1 MISIKRSLRCLH
13 NSTFSDQYMRSI
25 RMWNN
30 QTSLSETREC
40 SWSSIVWQLKYYELQ
55 ICKNTLSQSQRN
67 EASFRNIIIST
78 VMMNLTSHS
87 RLSFEWLSSNFIHM
101 FFSQSQLWC
110 TLSTMQTHLNCIQS
124 SCLKSSLWMRQ
135 LRSLSLMQSLL

>member
-13 NSTFSDQYMRSI
+13 NSTFSDQYMRFI
-25 RMWNN
+25 RMQNN
-30 QTSLSETREC
+30 QTSLSETKEC
-40 SWSSIVWQLKYYELQ
+40 SWSSIVWQLKYYRLQ

-78 VMMNLTSHS
+78 VMMNLISHS
-87 RLSFEWLSSNFIHM
+87 RLSSEQLSSNFIHI

-110 TLSTMQTHLNCIQS
+110 ALLTMQTYLNCTQS
-124 SCLKSSLWMRQ
+124 SYLKLSS
-135 LRSLSLMQSLL
+135 